1 MSFDYAEIA
10 ADAQA
15 LLEEF
20 GARGQIKR
28 STPGVYD
35 PSLGAAPVTTTTQ
48 VVTAAVFAMPAH
60 LIDGTTVL
68 QGDEQAYMSA
78 LGITDPAPL
87 DVLTWQGVGYTVI
100 SAKRLAP
107 AGVAVLH
114 ELQVRR

>member
-1 MSFDYAEIA
+1 MSFDYTEVASIA
-10 ADAQA
+10 HE

-20 GARGQIKR
+20 GAVGQLTR

-35 PSLGAAPVTTTTQ
+35 PSLGAAPVTVTSQ
-48 VVTAAVFAMPAH
+48 DVTAAVFAMPAH

-114 ELQVRR
+114 ELHVRR